1 MESKII
7 VGGVNLVCTVCIFYG
22 GCYFSIPLILLCFSV
37 IISFCYQ
44 LEKAKEQEL
53 LLEQSAKELSVRQ
66 DRERELEKLIAEKE
80 VWPFMF

>member
-1 MESKII
+1 MY
-7 VGGVNLVCTVCIFYG
+7 CIFYG
-22 GCYFSIPLILLCFSV
+22 GCYFSTPLILLCFSV
-37 IISFCYQ
+37 IFSFCYQ